1 MNKDENEE
9 MNKDENEEMNKD
21 ENEETNKDENEEA
34 NENYEQ
40 PELEGVLGSIFLGSI
55 VGIFFGFL
63 IGYYKENYLLG
74 FLIGICVTFISSA
87 YFEYFIFENIVQINY
102 YRVLIGLP
110 PIDPFLKGA
119 SKGFKSVGRSIEKGA
134 KSAGKG
140 IADGVKSATDAIS
153 KLGDAAIKKMVRAI
167 LEPMFKGVKGTFDKL
182 INDILL
188 KPVKKLE
195 GLLKK
200 MQDGIKKASSSIVL
214 IGKKI
219 AEYMQKIPKI
229 FASFGIALNNS
240 IVLPMLNVFKSF
252 GLMLLGVLEL
262 LFVIIK
268 KIISL
273 PRCIGVYLFH
283 GASFFF
289 NNVFLLFLPN
299 WLREIIKLMIKLIN
313 IFLYVIYTTFYIM
326 VYPLRLFGWDLIG
339 DLINFFKSDCMK
351 ISFMGPINNMKEA
364 AKGLVPKFKP
374 FKIIL

>member
-1 MNKDENEE
+1 M
-9 MNKDENEEMNKD
+9 
-21 ENEETNKDENEEA
+21 
-34 NENYEQ
+34 
-40 PELEGVLGSIFLGSI
+40 
-55 VGIFFGFL
+55 
-63 IGYYKENYLLG
+63 
-74 FLIGICVTFISSA
+74 
-87 YFEYFIFENIVQINY
+87 
-102 YRVLIGLP
+102 IGLP
-110 PIDPFLKGA
+110 QIDPFLKGA
-119 SKGFKSVGRSIEKGA
+119 SKGLKSVGKGISKGA

-140 IADGVKSATDAIS
+140 IVKGAKSAGKGISEGATSTGKGIVKGATSAANAIS
-153 KLGDAAIKKMVRAI
+153 KLSEGAMKEMVRGV

-188 KPVKKLE
+188 KPVKQLE

-200 MQDGIKKASSSIVL
+200 MQDGIKNASSSIVL
-214 IGKKI
+214 IGKKM

-240 IVLPMLNVFKSF
+240 IILPMLNVFKSF

-289 NNVFLLFLPN
+289 NNVFLSLLPN
-299 WLREIIKLMIKLIN
+299 WLREIIKLMIKIIN
-313 IFLYVIYTTFYIM
+313 IFLYIIYTIFYIM
-326 VYPLRLFGWDLIG
+326 VYPLRLVGWDLLG
-339 DLINFFKSDCMK
+339 DIANFFKSDCMK

-374 FKIIL
+374 FKIKL